1 MSFREKYKNLYN
13 FFGAWFPD
21 ADFEDLTDEE
31 IVISFKKVTSN
42 EVINA
47 ALDEISSLLVEDAS
61 FPLDEII
68 DSTNIHFEDKADC
81 INWLINIQS
90 YLDS

>member
-1 MSFREKYKNLYN
+1 MIFREKYNNLYN

-21 ADFEDLTDEE
+21 ADFEELTDEE

-42 EVINA
+42 AVINET
-47 ALDEISSLLVEDAS
+47 LDEISLLVKDGS

-68 DSTNIHFEDKADC
+68 DSTNIYFEDKADC
-81 INWLINIQS
+81 INWLVDIQN
-90 YLDS
+90 YLRS